1 MILDSNK
8 KRRISQGFS
17 LNRSEMNK
25 KKITVLNSMNNFESD
40 LVKSRVP
47 FDGICFQKRKPNG
60 TGMTLSKIEFE
71 EVSKF

>member
-1 MILDSNK
+1 
-8 KRRISQGFS
+8 
-17 LNRSEMNK
+17 
-25 KKITVLNSMNNFESD
+25 MNNFESD

-47 FDGICFQKRKPNG
+47 ISFQKRKPNG

>member
-1 MILDSNK
+1 
-8 KRRISQGFS
+8 
-17 LNRSEMNK
+17 
-25 KKITVLNSMNNFESD
+25 MNNFESD